1 MKILSTYSVKIK
13 EYNHIFKDTVV
24 LYRKSV
30 DFFINVCLENW
41 DDILQVQGGLKSQKS
56 FVETLT
62 VKTKVHPNVK
72 YDFSA
77 FMYKFPCYLRR
88 AAISEAIGKVSS
100 YKSNLSNWE
109 LADKRT
115 RGNKPTIDSC
125 GYKFVAKTHRLA
137 YGMKATFLQLDFNI
151 E

>member
-1 MKILSTYSVKIK
+1 MKIISTYSVKIK

-41 DDILQVQGGLKSQKS
+41 DDILQIEGDIKQKQS
-56 FVETLT
+56 FVESLT
-62 VKTKVHPNVK
+62 IKTKTRTTAK

-109 LADKRT
+109 LAET
-115 RGNKPTIDSC
+115 LS
-125 GYKFVAKTHRLA
+125 
-137 YGMKATFLQLDFNI
+137 
-151 E
+151 

>member
-1 MKILSTYSVKIK
+1 MQIMSTYSVRIK
-13 EYNHIFKDTVV
+13 KCNHIFKDTVV

-41 DDILQVQGGLKSQKS
+41 DDILQIEGGVKQKQS
-56 FVETLT
+56 FVESLT
-62 VKTKVHPNVK
+62 IKTKTRTTVK
-72 YDFSA
+72 YDFSV

-100 YKSNLSNWE
+100 YKSNLANWE
-109 LADKRT
+109 SADKRT

-125 GYKFVAKTHRLA
+125 GYVYPA
-137 YGMKATFLQLDFNI
+137 I
-151 E
+151 IS